1 MARKLKVF
9 VVPTGFTD
17 AYVAA
22 PSRKAA
28 LAAWGSEHDLFARG
42 IAQEVTDPALTA
54 EPLARPGEVVKRSR
68 GTTAEQIAALPA
80 QPARAAKAGAPE
92 DVPAPRAKAGRG
104 GAKRAAPAARKAE
117 PKPAP
122 SPKPSSDAL
131 AAAEQALA
139 DVEDGY
145 RDADAKLTA
154 RQHALDRERRDLQAK
169 HDRESKAR
177 SAALAEERERYDAA
191 MARWRKGRGTA

>member
-9 VVPTGFTD
+9 VVPTGFSD

-42 IAQEVTDPALTA
+42 VAQEVTDAALMA
-54 EPLARPGEVVKRSR
+54 EPLAHPGNVIKRSR
-68 GTTAEQIAALPA
+68 GTSAEQIAALPA
-80 QPARAAKAGAPE
+80 RPAEAEAAE
-92 DVPAPRAKAGRG
+92 DVPAPRAKTGRG
-104 GAKRAAPAARKAE
+104 GAKRATPAPRKAE

-154 RQHALDRERRDLQAK
+154 RQHAFDRERRDLEAK
-169 HDRESKAR
+169 HDRESKDLT
-177 SAALAEERERYDAA
+177 AALATERERYDTA
-191 MARWRKGRGTA
+191 MARWRKRRG

>member
-9 VVPTGFTD
+9 VVPAGFSD

-54 EPLARPGEVVKRSR
+54 EPLAKPGEVIKRSR

-80 QPARAAKAGAPE
+80 APARAAKAPE
-92 DVPAPRAKAGRG
+92 HAPRKRANAGG
-104 GAKRAAPAARKAE
+104 GAAKRAVSRSRAPE

-122 SPKPSSDAL
+122 PPKPTSDAL

-139 DVEDGY
+139 ELEASY
-145 RDADAKLTA
+145 RDADAELTV
-154 RQHALDRERRDLQAK
+154 RQHALDRERRDLDAQ
-169 HDRESKAR
+169 HTRETAAS
-177 SAALAEERERYDAA
+177 SAALATERSRYDAA
-191 MARWRKGRGTA
+191 MARWRKARAAG